1 MFETLGFDLC
11 FYVSLL
17 GELSGER
24 EERLHLTQALS
35 LHALNWVIRF
45 YVLGFCNI
53 KFSSLSHGG
62 EKNLLPL
69 SRTENVMWL
78 SSFGCEIDFCF
89 GRF

>member
-35 LHALNWVIRF
+35 LHALNWILKFGGNV
-45 YVLGFCNI
+45 VLTMNTGF
-53 KFSSLSHGG
+53 
-62 EKNLLPL
+62 
-69 SRTENVMWL
+69 
-78 SSFGCEIDFCF
+78 
-89 GRF
+89 